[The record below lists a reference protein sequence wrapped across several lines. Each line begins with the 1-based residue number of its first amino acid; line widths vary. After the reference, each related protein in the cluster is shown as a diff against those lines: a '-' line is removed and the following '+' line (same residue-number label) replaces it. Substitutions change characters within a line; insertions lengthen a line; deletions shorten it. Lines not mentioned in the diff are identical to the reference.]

1 MRINHIFVLTI
12 VLLSFCLTDS
22 VLALKP
28 ERVYKAKPSHYGIIY
43 QEFVFDTRDGFKI
56 KGWFYPVQDT
66 LGIANDLIGRYFPV
80 PSEMKRSPRPYSTI
94 DTVKHPTIV
103 VCMGDAGNM
112 ADLIFYAYHLCTRG
126 FNVLTF
132 DWRGFGESSDWPID
146 QDQLSYAEFLTD
158 YDAAIEWVKNRP
170 EVDSAKIG
178 VFGCSTGAYLSFA
191 MAAKR
196 RDIAAFA
203 GRALM
208 TSFKDLLSVIGPLDP
223 KRHFKAPPEY
233 PSNLEPTNAAENI
246 AIPAFLIVG
255 EKDGRTPVWMSKEV
269 FGKIKSPKELWIVPD
284 AEHGGMKGPESSNYP
299 EFFVRVADFFKK
311 YLMT

>member
-1 MRINHIFVLTI
+1 MRKNLKFIVALLVFCFGLTNT
-12 VLLSFCLTDS
+12 L
-22 VLALKP
+22 LALKP
-28 ERVYKAKPSHYGIIY
+28 EREYKAKPSDYGIIY
-43 QEFVFDTRDGFKI
+43 QEVVFQTRDSLQI
-56 KGWFYPVQDT
+56 KGWFYPAQDT
-66 LGIANDLIGRYFPV
+66 SGIANDLIGRYFPV
-80 PSEMKRSPRPYSTI
+80 PSEMKRSLRRYSTI
-94 DTVKHPTIV
+94 ATVKRPTIV
-103 VCMGDAGNM
+103 VCMADAGNM
-112 ADLIFYAYHLCTRG
+112 SDLIFYACHLCTRG

-146 QDQLSYAEFLTD
+146 QDQLSYTEFLMD
-158 YDAAIEWVKNRP
+158 YDAAIEWVKKRP
-170 EVDSAKIG
+170 EVDSTRIG

-246 AIPAFLIVG
+246 TIPVFLIVG
-255 EKDGRTPVWMSKEV
+255 EKDVRTPVWMSEKV
-269 FGKIKSPKELWIVPD
+269 FGKIRSPKELWIVPN
-284 AEHGGMKGPESSNYP
+284 AEHGGMKGPESLNYP
-299 EFFVRVADFFKK
+299 EFFVRVAQFFKK